1 MFLLL
6 LLENFTNSD
15 RMPQYIDTYISPIVS
30 KLWKVSLEKSSPM
43 REQSFS
49 RLHYDMITTSSR
61 HLFGVMYFEHNTRET
76 KS

>member
-61 HLFGVMYFEHNTRET
+61 QLFGVMYFEHNTRET